1 VRVAIVL
8 PFEGVLPTL
17 GRDVFLAPNA
27 TLVGKVVLGD
37 ESSVWFGAVLRG
49 DVGSISIGARSNI
62 QDLTMVHMT
71 LGISD
76 ARIGDDVTVGHSAVL
91 HGCDIGDRCLVGMGS
106 ILLDNVKV
114 GDECVIAAGSL
125 LPQRMV
131 VPPRSLVMG
140 RPARVIR
147 PVNQQELHMGLDGA
161 RRYLEYA
168 KKYDPG
174 KSPTGD
180 DSGKS
185 PAGDR

>member
-1 VRVAIVL
+1 MPA
-8 PFEGVLPTL
+8 L
-17 GRDVFLAPNA
+17 GRDVFLAPTA
-27 TLVGKVVLGD
+27 ALIGKVVLGD

-49 DVGSISIGARSNI
+49 DVGSVVIGARSNI

-71 LGISD
+71 LGISN
-76 ARIGDDVTVGHSAVL
+76 ARVGDDVTVGHSAVL
-91 HGCDIGDRCLVGMGS
+91 HGCDIGDRCLIGMGS

-125 LPQRMV
+125 LPERMV

-147 PVNQQELHMGLDGA
+147 TVDERELGMGVEGA

-168 KKYDPG
+168 KKYRR
-174 KSPTGD
+174 
-180 DSGKS
+180 
-185 PAGDR
+185 ALEV